1 MRILWLQNLAT
12 QSRLASGDWGQE
24 HREHTSP
31 DKGLVHPLRVDSLV
45 VITAAALCDDIML
58 RGDYFE
64 IRLNFHAWI
73 LALSR
78 RRKMAHSLSLKLGIR
93 YHNRRHA

>member
-1 MRILWLQNLAT
+1 
-12 QSRLASGDWGQE
+12 
-24 HREHTSP
+24 
-31 DKGLVHPLRVDSLV
+31 
-45 VITAAALCDDIML
+45 ML

-78 RRKMAHSLSLKLGIR
+78 RRKMAHSLSVKLGIR